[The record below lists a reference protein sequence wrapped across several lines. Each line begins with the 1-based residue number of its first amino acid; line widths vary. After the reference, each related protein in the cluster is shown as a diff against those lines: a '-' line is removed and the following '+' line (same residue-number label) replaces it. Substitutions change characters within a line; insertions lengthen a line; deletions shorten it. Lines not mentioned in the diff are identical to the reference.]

1 MRGQAGTVGI
11 GGASVGL
18 PQCGPVESRL
28 VLRATGPKARSVNL
42 AGEVIVKDPDV
53 LGGTP
58 VFRRTRVPF
67 QALLDYLEG
76 GQNLDEFIDDFPTVT
91 REAAISALELANS
104 VLTGQL
110 G

>member
-1 MRGQAGTVGI
+1 MKL
-11 GGASVGL
+11 SD
-18 PQCGPVESRL
+18 
-28 VLRATGPKARSVNL
+28 
-42 AGEVIVKDPDV
+42 EVILKDPDI

-58 VFRRTRVPF
+58 VFRGTRVPF

-76 GQNLDEFIDDFPTVT
+76 GQNLEEFIDDFPTVT

-104 VLTGQL
+104 VLVGQL